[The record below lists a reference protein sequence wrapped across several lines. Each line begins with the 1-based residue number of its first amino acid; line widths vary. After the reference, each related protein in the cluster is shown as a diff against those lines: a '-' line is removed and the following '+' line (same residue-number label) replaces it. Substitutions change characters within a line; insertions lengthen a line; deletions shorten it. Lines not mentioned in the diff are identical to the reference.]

1 MNVKQK
7 EDFLVLLDGTA
18 YLYRAYHALPP
29 LKNEKGENTGAIH
42 GFLKA
47 FNKILEDYN
56 PKYVGLVFDARGKN
70 FRHEIYKEYKANRS
84 PMPAE
89 LSEQIPVLYE
99 ILKLLGYPPII
110 IKGVEADDVIG
121 TLSRKFNKINNIKI
135 FSGDKDFAQ
144 LVNKKVMLVNP
155 ISLDEMNS
163 IGVKKKYDIDP
174 SQIIDYLALMGD
186 KADNIPGVSGVGGK
200 TASRLINKYGNIEDI
215 IKNKEIIPG
224 KVGESI
230 KENIEQLKVSK
241 TLATIKTDL
250 DIKLDLED
258 LIKASVNKEE
268 LIKIYKRLEFNS
280 FLKNEFPENYE
291 YIQSKKDSP
300 KIIKNNYNILTERK
314 IFLKILGEIK
324 KKKLFAIDLETSS
337 LNYIDAEIVGIS
349 IALTKKE
356 SFYIPVAHE
365 NNQSYK
371 QLPLKFILE
380 NFKDILESNEIKK
393 LGHNLKYDRNVLQ
406 NYEITLNG
414 ISCDSM
420 ILSYVYDST
429 AIRHGL
435 DNAAEKY
442 LSYKTIHYEDIAGK
456 GAKQIPFSKV
466 DIETA
471 AEYAC
476 EDALISLELHEFL
489 WKKLS
494 QDKKAIDIY
503 RHIEIPLVPILSN
516 IERRGVLI
524 DSKKLNNLS
533 KQLDKDL
540 KKIQKKCFKIT
551 SKEFNLNSPKQL
563 QEVLYVDLKIP
574 TSDVKK
580 TPSGKPSTDEDTLQY
595 LSQMHELP
603 QLILDYRSLNKLK
616 TGYTDKLPT
625 QISKK
630 TGRVHT
636 SYQQAITA
644 TGRLSSTEPN
654 LQNIPIKS
662 PQGRKIREAFIT
674 DPKKRI
680 LAADYS
686 QIELRVMAH
695 LCKDENLLKAF
706 KDKIDIHS
714 FTAAEIFN
722 INIEEI
728 TEDDR
733 RSAKAINFGL
743 IYGMSSFGLAKQLKI
758 PIHEAKNYMNIYFE
772 RYPKIKSYMSEI
784 KNSARK
790 NGYVETLYGRKLY
803 LPEINS
809 KQPQRRKYAERTAI
823 NAPVQGTAADIIK
836 IAMIDINNWLKKNN
850 SKTKMIMQVHDELVF
865 EIYEKDIKSEVE
877 NIVSI
882 MKGCVDLDLPLEVN
896 YGIDSNWGD
905 AH

>member
-70 FRHEIYKEYKANRS
+70 FRHEIYKDYKANRS

-110 IKGVEADDVIG
+110 IKDVEADDVIG

-155 ISLDEMNS
+155 ISLDEMNP
-163 IGVKKKYDIDP
+163 IDVKKKYDINP

-186 KADNIPGVSGVGGK
+186 KSDNIPGVSGVGGK
-200 TASRLINKYGNIEDI
+200 TASRLINKYGNVEDI

-268 LIKIYKRLEFNS
+268 LIKIYKRLELNS

-300 KIIKNNYNILTERK
+300 KIIKNNFNILTERK
-314 IFLKILGEIK
+314 NFLKILGEIQ
-324 KKKLFAIDLETSS
+324 KKKLFAIDLETTS

-371 QLPLKFILE
+371 QLPLNFILK

-414 ISCDSM
+414 ISYDSM

-494 QDKKAIDIY
+494 QDKKAIEIY

-758 PIHEAKNYMNIYFE
+758 PIHDAKNYMNIYFE

-865 EIYEKDIKSEVE
+865 EIHEKDIKSEVE

-882 MKGCVDLDLPLEVN
+882 MKGCVELDLPLEVN

>member
-186 KADNIPGVSGVGGK
+186 KSDNIPGVSGVGGK

-268 LIKIYKRLEFNS
+268 LIKIYKRLELNS

-300 KIIKNNYNILTERK
+300 KIIKNNFNILTERK
-314 IFLKILGEIK
+314 NFLKILGEIK
-324 KKKLFAIDLETSS
+324 KKKLFAIDLETTS
-337 LNYIDAEIVGIS
+337 LNYIDAEIVGMS

-356 SFYIPVAHE
+356 SFYIPIAHE

-380 NFKDILESNEIKK
+380 NFKDILESDEIKK

-414 ISCDSM
+414 INYDSM

-442 LSYKTIHYEDIAGK
+442 LSYKTIHYEDITGK
-456 GAKQIPFSKV
+456 GAKQISFSKV

-494 QDKKAIDIY
+494 QDKKAIEIY
-503 RHIEIPLVPILSN
+503 QHIEIPLIPILSN

-524 DSKKLNNLS
+524 DSKKLNDLS

-603 QLILDYRSLNKLK
+603 QLILDYRSLYKLK

-790 NGYVETLYGRKLY
+790 NGYVQTLYGRKLY

-882 MKGCVDLDLPLEVN
+882 MKGCVELDLPLEVN